1 MSVYHF
7 KTLVVVALLYLGF
20 TTPQG
25 VEAQTLPGGAPVS
38 VTLNAYGLPGLV
50 DMPTAFAMPDADLA
64 GTVSSFAGQTRG
76 TMSFQITPRL
86 TGSFRYSGLA
96 GFSPGAGA
104 PGTDFIFYDRSFDLH
119 FVLLEE
125 GGFWPALAVGL
136 RDFGGTGVYGSEY
149 IVASRRFGA
158 RDQISATLGLGW
170 GRLGTRNGFTNPL
183 GVIDERFETRPGRT
197 GLGGTFNTGQWF
209 RGDAALFG
217 GVEWRASERLAF
229 QLEYS
234 SDAYAAEQADGVFTE
249 RSPLNFGLTYEVSS
263 GATLGFRYL
272 YGSELGLSIS
282 YTLNP
287 TRLSV
292 PGGRD
297 GMPVPVA
304 ARPSSSEPYG
314 QAWLSEESTTS
325 TYFTVLSRRFAT
337 EGLRL
342 SSLGLDAERAT
353 VRLINE
359 RYQFEAQAVGRAAR
373 IMTAVLPAS
382 VEQFELVFLVESLP
396 TSRIILQRSDLED
409 LEHHPDGTFLSYGRA
424 AIQDA
429 EASMVDA
436 SIEYSM
442 SSRRLDWH
450 LGPYLETS
458 LFDPDDPY
466 RYAVGLELGARV
478 ELLPGLF
485 LGGALRGRAF
495 GDIGES
501 TRVSD
506 SVLPHVRSDA
516 AIYDREGEGALRQLI
531 LEYFARPAPNVYA
544 RLSFGYLEP
553 MFAGVSAEF
562 LWQPVDT
569 RLGLGLEVN
578 HVRQRDFNQL
588 LGLQDYSVTTGH
600 LSAYY
605 DLGAG
610 YDLQVDLGRYLAGD
624 WGATFSLDR
633 TFSNGWTIG
642 AFATLTDTSFED
654 FGEGSFD
661 KGVRLTIPIGWFL
674 GTSSR
679 GEQQV
684 AFRPIQRDGGARL
697 SVPNRLHGLVQDYH
711 QPSLD
716 ESWGHIWR

>member
-1 MSVYHF
+1 MSVSYLR
-7 KTLVVVALLYLGF
+7 TLVILFSISLGYAAPQVA
-20 TTPQG
+20 
-25 VEAQTLPGGAPVS
+25 EAQTLQGNAPAP

-64 GTVSSFAGQTRG
+64 ATVSSFAGQTRG
-76 TMSFQITPRL
+76 TLSFQITPRL

-104 PGTDFIFYDRSFDLH
+104 PGSDFIYYDRSFDLH

-125 GGFWPALAVGL
+125 GSFWPALAVGL

-149 IVASRRFGA
+149 IVASRHFGA
-158 RDQISATLGLGW
+158 QDQVSVTLGLGW

-183 GVIDERFETRPGRT
+183 GAIDERFETRPNDF
-197 GLGGTFNTGQWF
+197 GLGGTFNGSHWF
-209 RGDAALFG
+209 RGDAAVFG

-234 SDAYAAEQADGVFTE
+234 SDAYSAEQADGVFNE
-249 RSPLNFGLTYEVSS
+249 RSPLNFGLTYDVRP
-263 GATLGFRYL
+263 GATLGLRYL
-272 YGSELGLSIS
+272 YGSEVGLSFN

-287 TRLSV
+287 TRPSV

-297 GMPVPVA
+297 GMPAPIAV
-304 ARPSSSEPYG
+304 RPSSAEPYG
-314 QAWLSEESTTS
+314 QVWLSQATTTS
-325 TYFTVLSRRFAT
+325 SYFTVLSRRFAS

-342 SSLGLDAERAT
+342 SSLGLDAERAI
-353 VRLINE
+353 VRLVNE
-359 RYQFEAQAVGRAAR
+359 RYQFEAQALGRAAR

-382 VEQFELVFLVESLP
+382 VEQFEIVFIVESLP
-396 TSRIILQRSDLED
+396 TSRVVLQRSDLED

-424 AIQDA
+424 VIRDA
-429 EASMVDA
+429 EVSTVDTE
-436 SIEYSM
+436 IEYTMPSAG
-442 SSRRLDWH
+442 LDWH

-466 RYAVGLELGARV
+466 RFAVGLELGARI
-478 ELLPGLF
+478 ELMPGLF
-485 LGGALRGRAF
+485 LSGTLRGRGF
-495 GDIGES
+495 GDIGDS

-516 AIYDREGEGALRQLI
+516 AIYDREGEVALHQFT
-531 LEYFARPAPNVYA
+531 LEYFARPAPNVYS
-544 RLSFGYLEP
+544 RLSLGYLEP
-553 MFAGVSAEF
+553 MFAGVSAEL
-562 LWQPVDT
+562 LWQPIDA

-578 HVRQRDFNQL
+578 HVWQRDYDQL

-610 YDLQVDLGRYLAGD
+610 YDLQLDIGRYLAGD
-624 WGATFSLDR
+624 WGATVSLDR
-633 TFSNGWTIG
+633 TFSNGWSVG
-642 AFATLTDTSFED
+642 AFATLTDVSFED

-661 KGVRLTIPIGWFL
+661 KGIRLTIPIGWFL

-697 SVPNRLHGLVQDYH
+697 SVPNRLHGLVRDYH